1 MPGWPGHPFIPIE
14 ETLMRF
20 TESLSATALALCLA
34 VAAVPVAQAATEAPF
49 TQQAFAS
56 AQREGK
62 PILVDVSATWCPT
75 CAKQRPILS
84 QLMADPAFKDLIV
97 YQVDFDTQK
106 DVVRAL
112 GAQMQSTLVV
122 FHGAAEKGRST
133 GDTNAESIKALLQKA
148 NG

>member
-1 MPGWPGHPFIPIE
+1 
-14 ETLMRF
+14 MRF
-20 TESLSATALALCLA
+20 TKSLAAATLALCLSI
-34 VAAVPVAQAATEAPF
+34 AAIPAAQAATEAPF

-56 AQREGK
+56 AQHEGK
-62 PILVDVSATWCPT
+62 PILVDITAPWCPT

-84 QLMADPAFKDLIV
+84 QLMAGPAFKDLIV
-97 YQVDFDTQK
+97 YQVDFDSQK

-112 GAQMQSTLVV
+112 GAQMQSTPVV

-133 GDTNAESIKALLQKA
+133 GDTNAQSIKALLQKA

>member
-1 MPGWPGHPFIPIE
+1 
-14 ETLMRF
+14 MRF
-20 TESLSATALALCLA
+20 TKSLSAAALSLCLA
-34 VAAVPVAQAATEAPF
+34 VAAVSAARAATEAPF

-56 AQREGK
+56 AQHEGK
-62 PILVDVSATWCPT
+62 PILLDISATWCPT

-84 QLMADPAFKDLIV
+84 QLMADPAFKDLVV
-97 YQVDFDTQK
+97 YQVDYDSQK

-133 GDTNAESIKALLQKA
+133 GDTNAGSINALLQKA

>member
-1 MPGWPGHPFIPIE
+1 VDI
-14 ETLMRF
+14 
-20 TESLSATALALCLA
+20 SA
-34 VAAVPVAQAATEAPF
+34 P
-49 TQQAFAS
+49 
-56 AQREGK
+56 
-62 PILVDVSATWCPT
+62 WCPV

-84 QLMADPAFKDLIV
+84 QLMADPVFKDLVV
-97 YQVDFDTQK
+97 YQVDFDSQK

-133 GDTNAESIKALLQKA
+133 GDTNTQSIKALLQKA

>member
-1 MPGWPGHPFIPIE
+1 MDI
-14 ETLMRF
+14 
-20 TESLSATALALCLA
+20 
-34 VAAVPVAQAATEAPF
+34 
-49 TQQAFAS
+49 
-56 AQREGK
+56 
-62 PILVDVSATWCPT
+62 SATWCPT

-84 QLMADPAFKDLIV
+84 QLMADPAFKDLVV
-97 YQVDFDTQK
+97 YQVDFDSQK

-133 GDTNAESIKALLQKA
+133 GDTKAESLKALLQKA